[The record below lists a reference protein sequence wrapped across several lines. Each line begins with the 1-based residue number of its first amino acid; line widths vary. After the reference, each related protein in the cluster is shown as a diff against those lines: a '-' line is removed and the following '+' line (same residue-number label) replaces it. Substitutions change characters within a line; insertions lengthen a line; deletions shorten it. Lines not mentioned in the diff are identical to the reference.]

1 MTRNDRRSSGSPRDQ
16 MRIRDAAKMGIANIQ
31 SEIDHYRDIFGNGG
45 TPKSVK
51 NRLARLSLA
60 MKRAVETKQ
69 KNARAS

>member
-1 MTRNDRRSSGSPRDQ
+1 MTRNDRKRSGSQREQ
-16 MRIRDAAKMGIANIQ
+16 MRIANAVGMGIANIP

-60 MKRAVETKQ
+60 MKRAVEMKQ